1 MYNTIQSRSVL
12 RVPHAL
18 SLKISIDR
26 YTLADSFTDT
36 FVLPGHIFLLVLQLD
51 CNATGKKTDMNG
63 WTINIVETNSETRI
77 INITIMPCGYNDR
90 L

>member
-26 YTLADSFTDT
+26 YTPADSFTDT
-36 FVLPGHIFLLVLQLD
+36 FLFYRAFLLVLLLVQLFFFL
-51 CNATGKKTDMNG
+51 TVMQPGRKRM
-63 WTINIVETNSETRI
+63 
-77 INITIMPCGYNDR
+77 
-90 L
+90 